1 MSDSFRIQ
9 RVQTL
14 IREEIGKMIIS
25 GTIKDPRVSSL
36 LSVSEVDISRDI
48 KYAKVYISGFESSK
62 NMNNSVEALNH
73 ACGFIQMK
81 LAKRLKTRNTPK
93 LTFFV
98 DTSIKQGI
106 DMIKKIEDLNS

>member
-9 RVQTL
+9 RIRAL
-14 IREEIGKMIIS
+14 IREELGKMILS
-25 GTIKDPRVSSL
+25 GTIKDPRISNL
-36 LSVSEVDISRDI
+36 LSVSDVDISKDI

-62 NMNNSVEALNH
+62 SVKKSVEALNH

-98 DTSIKQGI
+98 DSSIKQGI
-106 DMIKKIEDLNS
+106 EMIKKIEELNS

>member
-9 RVQTL
+9 RIQTL
-14 IREEIGKMIIS
+14 IREEIGKMILS
-25 GTIKDPRVSSL
+25 GTIKDPRISNLVS
-36 LSVSEVDISRDI
+36 VTDVDISRDI

-62 NMNNSVEALNH
+62 SVEKSVDGLNH
-73 ACGFIQMK
+73 ACGFIQMN

-98 DTSIKQGI
+98 DSSIENGI
-106 DMIKKIEDLNS
+106 NMIKKIEDLNS